1 MYRLNCRAPSNW
13 NVVSVSLPSKKKTG
27 KENCLSCIAAFI
39 GRRKDKCFVEGV
51 LATLGCMCHHHMTN
65 VDEAHS

>member
-1 MYRLNCRAPSNW
+1 MW
-13 NVVSVSLPSKKKTG
+13 FSVSLPSKKKTG
-27 KENCLSCIAAFI
+27 KENCLSCKAALV

-51 LATLGCMCHHHMTN
+51 LATLGCMCHHHMSN

>member
-1 MYRLNCRAPSNW
+1 MWFLSLCHPRKRLARKF
-13 NVVSVSLPSKKKTG
+13 V
-27 KENCLSCIAAFI
+27 SCIAALV
-39 GRRKDKCFVEGV
+39 GRRKDMCFVEGV